1 MKDWR
6 KYNPVSVSIMTTSVE
21 PDTHFELFVLLFW
34 LDLVGL
40 ILSAAWLCET
50 WERFPQYRLS
60 FVVCTR

>member
-21 PDTHFELFVLLFW
+21 PDSHFELLVLLFW